1 MKISQ
6 EEVLY
11 AVLHTGAFLGLQ
23 FVGAVVGLILG
34 FLFGFLFGFGPLLG
48 FLGQAFKLVMGF
60 AFFPNYVALMFTAGE
75 IPWEA
80 AALLQFLCSLVT
92 IKVVMHIRNKN
103 AKHCETV
110 N

>member
-11 AVLHTGAFLGLQ
+11 AILHTGAFLGLQ

-34 FLFGFLFGFGPLLG
+34 FLFGFGPFLG
-48 FLGQAFKLVMGF
+48 FLGQAFKLAMGF

-75 IPWEA
+75 VPWEA
-80 AALLQFLCSLVT
+80 VALLQFICSLTT